1 MPHIYKKSN
10 LIRRTQFVSG
20 LKIKRKYLGL
30 YRVSQVKDNDQY
42 NVMKAFKN
50 GRPEIMIDN

>member
-1 MPHIYKKSN
+1 MYKKDN
-10 LIRRTQFVSG
+10 LIVIHRTRFVSS

-42 NVMKAFKN
+42 NMMKASKDE
-50 GRPEIMIDN
+50 GPEIIDN